1 LVTTVQITEVLQQEL
16 KMRKLYQNET
26 YEDVIWDLIEDTK
39 ELDEETKAEIAQAR
53 EEIKEGKVRTLSEVK
68 KELGL

>member
-1 LVTTVQITEVLQQEL
+1 MATTVQITEVLRQEL

-26 YEDVIWDLIEDTK
+26 YEDVIWDLLEDTK

>member
-1 LVTTVQITEVLQQEL
+1 
-16 KMRKLYQNET
+16 MRKLYQNET
-26 YEDVIWDLIEDTK
+26 YEDVIWDLLEDTK